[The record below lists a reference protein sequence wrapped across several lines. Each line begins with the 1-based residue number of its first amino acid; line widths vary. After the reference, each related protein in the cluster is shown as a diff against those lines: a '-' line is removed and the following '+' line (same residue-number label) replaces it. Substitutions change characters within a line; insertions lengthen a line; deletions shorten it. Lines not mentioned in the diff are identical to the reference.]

1 MRTETQA
8 ITPTQVRPPD
18 LPGRSRRSWLWPGI
32 GVAVFG
38 LAAGLALGITTYQDS
53 QREIAT
59 FARTL
64 LPGTAIV
71 QVDEPGAQVVY
82 YEGGRS
88 VSIDSLLVAVTDP
101 DGGAVVVA
109 PYVGELIYETTG
121 LTQGRA
127 IASFD
132 AERIGGY
139 DVEVSGIDIGQ
150 VTIGES
156 VARLALPGVLAGLAI
171 AGLSLVAGFSL
182 WLYSILRR

>member
-8 ITPTQVRPPD
+8 ITPTQVRTPD
-18 LPGRSRRSWLWPGI
+18 LPGRTRRSRLWPGI

-59 FARTL
+59 FARTS

-71 QVDEPGAQVVY
+71 QVDEPGPQVVY
-82 YEGGRS
+82 YEGERS
-88 VSIDSLLVAVTDP
+88 VGIDSLVVAVTDP
-101 DGGAVVVA
+101 DGAAVAVA
-109 PYVGELIYETTG
+109 SYEGELIYETSD
-121 LTQGRA
+121 LVLGRA
-127 IASFD
+127 MASFD
-132 AERIGGY
+132 AERIGAY

-150 VTIGES
+150 ITIGDS